1 MFLCK
6 SQFFSPRI
14 KTLFAMISQKANER
28 KITWM
33 QLRILHIEIEL
44 WENKEVT
51 FIRKSLHHSQKL
63 KKSVLKFLGKFMNV

>member
-1 MFLCK
+1 
-6 SQFFSPRI
+6 
-14 KTLFAMISQKANER
+14 MISQKANER
-28 KITWM
+28 NITWM

-63 KKSVLKFLGKFMNV
+63 KKIRIKISWKIYECLD